1 MTIGNECEVLSVQAT
16 ISVDSSS
23 ETVSQK
29 VEKVSQNVD
38 MDYMPLC
45 FGDFKKCTIN
55 FNFKRL
61 ELVSLKFEMSFLI
74 IVY

>member
-1 MTIGNECEVLSVQAT
+1 MRIGKECEVLSVQAT

-29 VEKVSQNVD
+29 VGKVSQNVD
-38 MDYMPLC
+38 MDSMPLC

-61 ELVSLKFEMSFLI
+61 ELVSL
-74 IVY
+74 